1 MSLKP
6 FTKQM
11 TAISI
16 CVPYVELPSF
26 MNFTF
31 VKRAF
36 EEDYGEGS
44 VRDVDFV
51 PKCNGNA
58 CYTLFVHLECHTD
71 KALSM
76 IAALN
81 SGRSLLL
88 KVVCHE
94 FWEGASVVKTVKW
107 RCVKS
112 HSQKPPS
119 PSAEK
124 LLAYAKARELSEKLQ
139 QEQYARRAEKN
150 ERNIKEVVRLVPKSA
165 TLVTLGHLTREASE
179 HAKYYKDA
187 VYNARHSLETR
198 QMEDEEEHGTGCAKL
213 ETLEARLWALEV
225 LNTNLVQALTTA
237 SEQIALIKIQE
248 DLLYKQA

>member
-1 MSLKP
+1 
-6 FTKQM
+6 M

-16 CVPYVELPSF
+16 CVPYVELSLW
-26 MNFTF
+26 MNSVF

-51 PKCNGNA
+51 TKGDGNFF
-58 CYTLFVHLECHTD
+58 TLFVHLECHTD